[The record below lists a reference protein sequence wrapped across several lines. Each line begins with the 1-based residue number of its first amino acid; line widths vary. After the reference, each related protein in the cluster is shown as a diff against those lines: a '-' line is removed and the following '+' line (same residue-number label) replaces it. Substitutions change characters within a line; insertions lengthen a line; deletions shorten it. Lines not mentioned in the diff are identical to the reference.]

1 MIFMAN
7 CSLQSIMKL
16 IYENRE
22 LMKERSMGLRLVVP
36 LAAVLGCAVNP
47 SWGCDGGPPITAAVS
62 VQIAQA
68 DAAVRPADAPKVADA
83 SPQEESL
90 EAKFEKR
97 FPQKVRVGDLIG
109 LPVLDDDD
117 VTLGHVQQVV
127 RNPQGRTKLIVS
139 YSRWFGWFGRPVAV
153 PIEAVAI
160 LARQIA
166 SVEMQPPEYAKAPT
180 WMPGADQRLPDNDTI
195 RIALTRR

>member
-1 MIFMAN
+1 MN
-7 CSLQSIMKL
+7 SLVAI
-16 IYENRE
+16 
-22 LMKERSMGLRLVVP
+22 P
-36 LAAVLGCAVNP
+36 LAAILGCAVGP
-47 SWGCDGGPPITAAVS
+47 SWGCDGAPPIMAAS
-62 VQIAQA
+62 VQVAQA
-68 DAAVRPADAPKVADA
+68 ETAVRPADTPKVADA
-83 SPQEESL
+83 SPQDESL
-90 EAKFEKR
+90 EEKFEKR

-117 VTLGHVQQVV
+117 VTLGHVQEVV
-127 RNPQGRTKLIVS
+127 RDPQGKTKLIVS

-180 WMPGADQRLPDNDTI
+180 WMPGADQRLPDADTI